1 MRSSEALDP
10 NSDFFDPELVP
21 VEYDD
26 EAMFQAMSEMR
37 TYDFAPDNWD

>member
-10 NSDFFDPELVP
+10 ASDFFDPELVP

-26 EAMFQAMSEMR
+26 EAMAQAMADMR
-37 TYDFAPDNWD
+37 WDDMAIED

>member
-10 NSDFFDPELVP
+10 ESDFFDPELVP

-26 EAMFQAMSEMR
+26 EAMGPMSWDDRAIEDWD
-37 TYDFAPDNWD
+37 YDG